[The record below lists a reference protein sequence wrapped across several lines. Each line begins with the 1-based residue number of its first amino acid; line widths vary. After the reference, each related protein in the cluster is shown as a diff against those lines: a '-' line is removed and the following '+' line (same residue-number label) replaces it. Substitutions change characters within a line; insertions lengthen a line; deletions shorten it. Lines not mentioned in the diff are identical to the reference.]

1 MGENK
6 QSSKKNGKGV
16 ERLVRRR
23 RFDPTA
29 FRNLWK
35 HSQIGEKLFFA
46 TLAFL
51 VTRAVFFQNIHP
63 FGIPFWA
70 AVFIP
75 GKWALNLCVAA
86 GTLFSVY
93 TLGKGLLFVEHFLMI
108 VSLFMLLPNLVKE
121 KQENPVSKGI
131 LVFAVSFI
139 LKVGMNIFFYASSY
153 VFLFG
158 ILEALLA
165 GLLTT
170 ALTYSVSVM
179 RNYRSAD
186 ALDNEDV
193 ISVALIGGA
202 IVAGISSFSILSIP
216 IGNIMCAFLVMT
228 FALIGGSG
236 IGAGAGVILGL
247 VLSVVQGF
255 VNPLFPGLYGVS
267 GLLAGAFRKF
277 DKIGVIFGFAIGNFL
292 FYSQVESGQVI
303 GELLRDLVLSL
314 PVFFLIP
321 TTYSRTIASR
331 VAGTEEQLKRESR
344 YQMKLRTLMSERLAE
359 ISKIFFELSKTFC
372 QTPQFYRQSRR
383 SSLVSMLDQV
393 TQRTCEGCMS
403 FGACWEDNFHRTY
416 NDLLNTL
423 VQTETSGSIS
433 LQDVQKYFHNRC
445 IQSNKMVTIINFLF
459 EIYAVEKYWQKRV
472 SESREIVSG
481 QLRGV
486 AGIMTDLSEELKVDI
501 RFGEEIEERI
511 VAELDK
517 VGIAIRDVNVICR
530 SDNDMSITVCKSACS
545 GVRECEK
552 VMTPIISSILGKRY
566 AVWSSVC
573 GQTTGERRCAL
584 RFQPAKLFDIE
595 TRVAKLPKEGS
606 VLSGDSQC
614 VIELPDAK
622 VAVILSDGMG
632 SGPNAALES
641 EAVVG
646 NLRQLL
652 QAGFDRDFAIRTV
665 NSILIL
671 KSPEDSFAT
680 IDVAMLDLVSGSAEF
695 VKVGASPSFILRGDE
710 VLVIRGESLPV
721 GILNTVEID
730 TSKVLL
736 QDGDILVM
744 VTDGIVESP
753 KRVASREEW
762 VSNMLRTIESDD
774 PDTIANTLLK
784 RAMESAGGIA
794 VDDLTVMTT
803 RITMQKDIANYR
815 KYANRKRERQEVS

>member
-1 MGENK
+1 
-6 QSSKKNGKGV
+6 
-16 ERLVRRR
+16 
-23 RFDPTA
+23 
-29 FRNLWK
+29 
-35 HSQIGEKLFFA
+35 
-46 TLAFL
+46 
-51 VTRAVFFQNIHP
+51 
-63 FGIPFWA
+63 
-70 AVFIP
+70 
-75 GKWALNLCVAA
+75 
-86 GTLFSVY
+86 
-93 TLGKGLLFVEHFLMI
+93 
-108 VSLFMLLPNLVKE
+108 
-121 KQENPVSKGI
+121 
-131 LVFAVSFI
+131 
-139 LKVGMNIFFYASSY
+139 
-153 VFLFG
+153 
-158 ILEALLA
+158 
-165 GLLTT
+165 
-170 ALTYSVSVM
+170 
-179 RNYRSAD
+179 
-186 ALDNEDV
+186 
-193 ISVALIGGA
+193 
-202 IVAGISSFSILSIP
+202 
-216 IGNIMCAFLVMT
+216 
-228 FALIGGSG
+228 
-236 IGAGAGVILGL
+236 
-247 VLSVVQGF
+247 
-255 VNPLFPGLYGVS
+255 
-267 GLLAGAFRKF
+267 
-277 DKIGVIFGFAIGNFL
+277 
-292 FYSQVESGQVI
+292 
-303 GELLRDLVLSL
+303 
-314 PVFFLIP
+314 
-321 TTYSRTIASR
+321 
-331 VAGTEEQLKRESR
+331 
-344 YQMKLRTLMSERLAE
+344 
-359 ISKIFFELSKTFC
+359 
-372 QTPQFYRQSRR
+372 
-383 SSLVSMLDQV
+383 
-393 TQRTCEGCMS
+393 
-403 FGACWEDNFHRTY
+403 
-416 NDLLNTL
+416 
-423 VQTETSGSIS
+423 
-433 LQDVQKYFHNRC
+433 
-445 IQSNKMVTIINFLF
+445 
-459 EIYAVEKYWQKRV
+459 
-472 SESREIVSG
+472 
-481 QLRGV
+481 V